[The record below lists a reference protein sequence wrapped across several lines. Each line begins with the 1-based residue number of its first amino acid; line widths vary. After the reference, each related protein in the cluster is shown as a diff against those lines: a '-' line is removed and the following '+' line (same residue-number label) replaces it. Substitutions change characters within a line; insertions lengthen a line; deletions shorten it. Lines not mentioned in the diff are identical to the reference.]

1 MENKVISPCIS
12 ICKTDPVT
20 GYCYG
25 CARTSDEKKIWKSE
39 NSTDEWKS
47 KNLEEITTLNLLEKS
62 AESLQI
68 RDAQGFDRFK
78 SGFFVDAFNSFNF
91 MAPSSPADID
101 TELQELRPI
110 REFDSIAL
118 QVAPKTDVSVQ
129 QLDLNT
135 DFALLDDENTQKTGN
150 LLTLRYEDELY
161 IEQNFATKT
170 NNINPFH
177 VVSYT
182 GEVKLNPAV

>member
-1 MENKVISPCIS
+1 MHKVLIDS
-12 ICKTDPVT
+12 
-20 GYCYG
+20 
-25 CARTSDEKKIWKSE
+25 
-39 NSTDEWKS
+39 
-47 KNLEEITTLNLLEKS
+47 
-62 AESLQI
+62 
-68 RDAQGFDRFK
+68 K

-177 VVSYT
+177 VVIIYWRS
-182 GEVKLNPAV
+182 

>member
-1 MENKVISPCIS
+1 MKDI
-12 ICKTDPVT
+12 
-20 GYCYG
+20 G
-25 CARTSDEKKIWKSE
+25 KI
-39 NSTDEWKS
+39 DDRV

-110 REFDSIAL
+110 REFDSIAFIF
-118 QVAPKTDVSVQ
+118 V
-129 QLDLNT
+129 
-135 DFALLDDENTQKTGN
+135 F
-150 LLTLRYEDELY
+150 
-161 IEQNFATKT
+161 I
-170 NNINPFH
+170 
-177 VVSYT
+177 
-182 GEVKLNPAV
+182 